1 MEIIYSNSVRNVLDR
16 MYLEA
21 VAIRGTT
28 LKEYGECV
36 GAIESIPTSIVTI
49 RANRPLCWAREK
61 ATIIRPNRYWFSYR
75 RFSNAILV
83 DEVYD
88 SKTGQILTESLL
100 KVLSLIERVEKL

>member
-21 VAIRGTT
+21 VVLRGTSP
-28 LKEYGECV
+28 KEYGECID
-36 GAIESIPTSIVTI
+36 AIESIPNSIVTSQ
-49 RANRPLCWAREK
+49 ANRPLCWAREK
-61 ATIIRPNRYWFSYR
+61 ADIICPNRYWFSYK